1 MGRRSLPKIDRSI
14 SVDGHFDELEDLSPP
29 WDPDLYFSKFTGPAE
44 SPLEIEI
51 GSGKGLFLLNASG
64 DHPERR
70 YLGIEIAKK
79 YARFSAYRFAQ
90 RERTNARM
98 IRGDAMR
105 FMREFVADASVN
117 DVHIYFPDPW
127 WKDRHRQRRVV
138 NAEMVGNIQ
147 RTLVSGGTFH
157 FWTDVE
163 EYFETACETIAEN
176 SDLQGPFPVAE
187 KQPEHDMD
195 YRTHFERRMRINDH
209 PVFRSQFK
217 KA

>member
-14 SVDGHFDELEDLSPP
+14 SIDAHFDELEDLSPP
-29 WDPDLYFSKFTGPAE
+29 WNPDSYFACFEGPSE

-64 DHPERR
+64 EHPERR

-90 RERTNARM
+90 QERQNARM
-98 IRGDAMR
+98 LRGDAMK
-105 FMREFVADASVN
+105 FMREFVADASVS

-127 WKDRHRQRRVV
+127 WKDRHRQRRVI
-138 NAEMVGNIQ
+138 NPEMVANIQ
-147 RTLVSGGTFH
+147 RTLIPGGTFH

-163 EYFETACETIAEN
+163 EYFETACETIAEQ
-176 SDLQGPFPVAE
+176 SDLNGPLPVAE
-187 KQPEHDMD
+187 RPPEHDMD
-195 YRTHFERRMRINDH
+195 YLTHFERRMRINDH

-217 KA
+217 RI